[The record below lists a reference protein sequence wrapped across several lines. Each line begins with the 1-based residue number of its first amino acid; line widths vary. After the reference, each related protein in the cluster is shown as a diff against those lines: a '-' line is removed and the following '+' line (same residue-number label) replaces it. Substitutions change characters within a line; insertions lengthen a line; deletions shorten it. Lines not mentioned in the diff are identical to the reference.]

1 SLLRLPLPRT
11 TDRSA
16 GSFVFGISPPST
28 ADLLLR
34 RWLLPPSR
42 KWGQHSVSVGLDTRC
57 ILGAATT
64 AAYGAENLKASSR
77 RRTAM
82 STARL
87 VTSILIA
94 ILASGCAM
102 HTPPPVMDA
111 RPVGTDD
118 KVGAVAANLWYVPS
132 RAFLCGVGTT
142 ISALV
147 MTVTLGQGYDS
158 ASAIMHGGS
167 NVPFG
172 LQTTSLSPAAPLAWF
187 WPQTLSA
194 RLLT

>member
-1 SLLRLPLPRT
+1 M
-11 TDRSA
+11 
-16 GSFVFGISPPST
+16 T
-28 ADLLLR
+28 A
-34 RWLLPPSR
+34 
-42 KWGQHSVSVGLDTRC
+42 H
-57 ILGAATT
+57 
-64 AAYGAENLKASSR
+64 
-77 RRTAM
+77 
-82 STARL
+82 RL
-87 VTSILIA
+87 VSLILIA
-94 ILASGCAM
+94 TLAASCAM
-102 HTPPPVMDA
+102 HTPPAPMDA

-132 RAFLCGVGTT
+132 RAFLCGVGAT
-142 ISALV
+142 ISAVV